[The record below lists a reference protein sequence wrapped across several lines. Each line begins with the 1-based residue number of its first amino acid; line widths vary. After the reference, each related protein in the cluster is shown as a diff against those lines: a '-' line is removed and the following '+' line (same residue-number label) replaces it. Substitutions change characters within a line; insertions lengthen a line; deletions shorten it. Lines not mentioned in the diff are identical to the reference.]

1 MDKIYQAVEIATE
14 AHKTQKR
21 KGTDIP
27 YIVHPL
33 TVGIFLAKAGCSDD
47 VVVAGIMHDTVEDTD
62 MTVEDVE
69 KIFGKKIAD
78 IVAQCSEPPQEEKDW
93 EERKLHTIQLL
104 ENAPIEVKQVIAADK
119 LANIK
124 SISADLERIGQDVW
138 KKFKRG
144 KEKQKWYYS
153 SILKAL
159 SKDLSDPA
167 LKKLYSF
174 LEEEFKNVFGE

>member
-1 MDKIYQAVEIATE
+1 MDKIYKAVEIATE

-33 TVGIFLAKAGCSDD
+33 TVGIFLAKAGCSDN
-47 VVVAGIMHDTVEDTD
+47 VIVAGILHDTVEDTD
-62 MTVEDVE
+62 LTIEDVKKMFGE
-69 KIFGKKIAD
+69 KIAN
-78 IVAQCSEPPQEEKDW
+78 IVAQCSEPPQKEMDW
-93 EERKLHTIQLL
+93 EERKTHTIQLL

-119 LANIK
+119 LANLK
-124 SISADLERIGQDVW
+124 SISADLEKIGDEVW

-144 KEKQKWYYS
+144 KEKQKWYYK

-159 SKDLSDPA
+159 SKDLSDKSLKILYEL
-167 LKKLYSF
+167 LKK
-174 LEEEFKNVFGE
+174 EFNKVFN